1 MKIDLVGGLRRVG
14 CDGGGHRSHH
24 LGVVRTSLL
33 RVTELRSVA
42 QRPGLE
48 DVGED
53 VLHEVVLV
61 VVVVVSVLV
70 VRLVMFLI
78 IIAVASAVT
87 RELRILH
94 P

>member
-1 MKIDLVGGLRRVG
+1 MKIDLVGSLRRVR
-14 CDGGGHRSHH
+14 CEGGGHRGYH
-24 LGVVRTSLL
+24 LGVVGTSLL

-42 QRPGLE
+42 KRPGRE
-48 DVGED
+48 DVGEN
-53 VLHEVVLV
+53 VLHEVILVL
-61 VVVVVSVLV
+61 VVVVSVLV

-87 RELRILH
+87 RGLRILH